1 MADFEPCLD
10 LFVECIQDKVVPL
23 EDKNVDRMLDL
34 CKRGNLKLLSP
45 LIQRSND
52 KNPGDK
58 LKYTILH
65 CAAEHSQLEIVQYLL
80 PLFKPKVAELCLLL
94 IQLEDLRD
102 EVKAGVR
109 NQNDLPAQ
117 EEDTEK
123 L

>member
-1 MADFEPCLD
+1 MTDIEPVLD
-10 LFVECIQDKVVPL
+10 QFVECFQDKVL
-23 EDKNVDRMLDL
+23 ARMMNL

-58 LKYTILH
+58 HKYTILH

-109 NQNDLPAQ
+109 NSDDLPAQ
-117 EEDTEK
+117 EVATEK